1 MLLMTKETKS
11 YLKKEIRM
19 KNNQIEEFKQATI
32 TKIDQCLDEYL
43 ASLESYTILK
53 DAMCYSVDA
62 GGKRLRSFLILA
74 ICQTFKGKYSDLDLQ
89 VASSLELIHTYSLIH
104 DDLPEMDNDDLR
116 RGKPTNHKVYGQ
128 AMAVL
133 AGDGLLTTAFEWL
146 SRLELDPVIQVK
158 LIHALSKAAGP
169 EGMVNGQ
176 VGDIQGEQH
185 QLTLAQLQRV
195 HRGKTGA
202 LIQYACYA
210 GGLLSNVSAEHQD
223 ALKQFG
229 TQFGLAFQI
238 YDDILDVVGT
248 EAELGK
254 KVHKDQAENKNT
266 YPGLLGLEGAQK
278 ELCHSVQL
286 MRESLA
292 VLHQDGIDTSLLTD
306 FLNYF
311 KIKDKA

>member
-1 MLLMTKETKS
+1 
-11 YLKKEIRM
+11 M

-266 YPGLLGLEGAQK
+266 YPRLLGLEGAQK
-278 ELCHSVQL
+278 ELRHSVQL

-292 VLHQDGIDTSLLTD
+292 VLHQDGIDISLLAD

>member
-1 MLLMTKETKS
+1 
-11 YLKKEIRM
+11 M
-19 KNNQIEEFKQATI
+19 KNNQIEEFKQAAI
-32 TKIDQCLDEYL
+32 AKIDQCLDEYL
-43 ASLESYTILK
+43 VGLESYPILK
-53 DAMCYSVDA
+53 EAMRYSVDA
-62 GGKRLRSFLILA
+62 GGKRLRPLLILA
-74 ICQTFKGKYSDLDLQ
+74 ICQTYKGMYSDLDLQ

-146 SRLELDPVIQVK
+146 SRLPLEPAMQIK
-158 LIHALSKAAGP
+158 LIHGLSKAAGP

-176 VGDIQGEQH
+176 VGDVQGERH
-185 QLTLAQLQRV
+185 QLTLTQLQRI

-210 GGLLSNVSAEHQD
+210 GGVLSNVSAEHQD
-223 ALKQFG
+223 ALNQLG
-229 TQFGLAFQI
+229 IQFGLAFQI
-238 YDDILDVVGT
+238 YDDILDVIGNET
-248 EAELGK
+248 ELGK

-266 YPGLLGLEGAQK
+266 YPGLLGLEGAQQ
-278 ELCHSVQL
+278 ELRHSIQL
-286 MRESLA
+286 MYENLE
-292 VLHQDGIDTSLLTD
+292 VLRRDGIDISLLAD

-311 KIKDKA
+311 KMKDKV

>member
-1 MLLMTKETKS
+1 MTICRKW
-11 YLKKEIRM
+11 
-19 KNNQIEEFKQATI
+19 I
-32 TKIDQCLDEYL
+32 TMIC
-43 ASLESYTILK
+43 
-53 DAMCYSVDA
+53 
-62 GGKRLRSFLILA
+62 GG
-74 ICQTFKGKYSDLDLQ
+74 
-89 VASSLELIHTYSLIH
+89 
-104 DDLPEMDNDDLR
+104 
-116 RGKPTNHKVYGQ
+116 GKPTNHKVYGQ

-146 SRLELDPVIQVK
+146 SRLELAPAIQIK
-158 LIHALSKAAGP
+158 LVHALSKAAGP

-210 GGLLSNVSAEHQD
+210 GGLLSNVSANQQD

-229 TQFGLAFQI
+229 IQFGLAFQI
-238 YDDILDVVGT
+238 YDDILDVIGT

-278 ELCHSVQL
+278 ELRHSVQL
-286 MRESLA
+286 MRESLE
-292 VLHQDGIDTSLLTD
+292 VLHQDGIDISLLAD